1 MTSSNASMTV
11 RSRTLIAA
19 ALIVGLYVA
28 VGLKSAAV
36 ANGRPMLGVGVGDPS
51 PPWHGALIGR
61 VATDSAAQQAGLLP
75 RDLIVAVDSQPIRSA
90 SDLTAYMASRR
101 AGERIILTVMRWNG
115 ASLERLRL
123 TATLG
128 ASPPLRNQ
136 GAGVRLSGGAA
147 DRPGPAA
154 PARSPAHGSS
164 HLSWSTFNDPYESA
178 FSIDVPRG
186 WKVAGG
192 IVRKKPNP
200 IWPNAVVR
208 VLSPERRTMIAIG
221 DPDSAPYSEPIPASE
236 YVRRFT
242 ERAMS
247 EACLGLGIVEVH
259 ELPDVERFAS
269 SHSMGPYNQ
278 WSAAQASFTCKG
290 TRQAG
295 MDGEA
300 IAVLQFMTTL
310 RSGQARVL
318 AGFVTMRGQ
327 EKEADALLNHM
338 ISSFHLH
345 ARWQAQEEQ
354 LAGQLANGAMARWQG
369 EQRQFQQIDDV
380 ITNTAHFVGP
390 QGQRY
395 DLDSRPLYQWLMPG
409 GRTEGTNTPT
419 PPSPGATRLT
429 PLPQ

>member
-1 MTSSNASMTV
+1 MTSSNARTRV
-11 RSRTLIAA
+11 RSRTMIAA
-19 ALIVGLYVA
+19 ALILGA
-28 VGLKSAAV
+28 VGANVTAV
-36 ANGRPMLGVGVGDPS
+36 PTGRAMLGVGVGDPS

-61 VATDSAAQQAGLLP
+61 VATDSAAEQAGLRP
-75 RDLIVAVDSQPIRSA
+75 RDLIVGVDSQPIRSA
-90 SDLTAYMASRR
+90 SDLTAYIATRR

-115 ASLERLRL
+115 ASLRRLRL
-123 TATLG
+123 IATLG
-128 ASPPLRNQ
+128 ASPPVPGQ
-136 GAGVRLSGGAA
+136 GARLPASGGAVQ
-147 DRPGPAA
+147 PTPAA
-154 PARSPAHGSS
+154 PARSPARGSS

-178 FSIDVPRG
+178 FSIEVPRG

-192 IVRKKPNP
+192 IVRKNPNP

-208 VLSPERRTMIAIG
+208 VLAPERRTMIAIG
-221 DPDSAPYSEPIPASE
+221 DPDSTLYNEPIPASE

-247 EACLGLGIVEVH
+247 KACLGLDIVEVH

-269 SHSMGPYNQ
+269 SHSMGPYDQ
-278 WSAAQASFTCKG
+278 WSAAQAQFTCKDP
-290 TRQAG
+290 RQAG

-300 IAVLQFMTTL
+300 IAVLQFTTTL

-327 EKEADALLNHM
+327 EAQTDALLNHM
-338 ISSFHLH
+338 VSSFHVH
-345 ARWQAQEEQ
+345 ARWQAQEERLARQ
-354 LAGQLANGAMARWQG
+354 LARGAMARWQG